1 MKNLLILSYYYP
13 PLGLSGVQR
22 TVKFVKYLPQF
33 GWNPIVIAPRPRGS
47 YVYDPALGAEVAQAK
62 VFRTWSLD
70 PLFLSPQ
77 KNTGSALHK
86 NSLASRI
93 NRWLVPDNKTGWI
106 PFALQAGLKAAR
118 QFPIDAIYS
127 TASPYSSHLA
137 GVLLKKLLGRPLVTD
152 FRDAWTSYT
161 WTKYPSGALRKL
173 DHKMEELVLKSAD
186 LVTAVNSRILDDLCS
201 LHPRVDGSKFHLVS
215 HGYDPEDFIGASRP
229 DPDHFTIAYTG
240 TFINNRSPRTLFEA
254 VKLMRKQNVSGLDKL
269 RIVFAGSHRE
279 SDLALVKEFDLNS
292 TVRFTGYLTHQQSIK
307 VLTEADLLWLVM
319 GPEETANVTPG
330 KLFEY
335 LGAKRPILGSMPKEG
350 AAADIIRQAGAGL
363 VFAPD
368 DHQGLADAIA
378 SLARGRASHRQLCFR
393 RSGIV
398 EKYDRRRLASRLA
411 SALNGISEG
420 RPWTS

>member
-1 MKNLLILSYYYP
+1 MKNLLLLSYYYP
-13 PLGLSGVQR
+13 PLGMSGVQR

-70 PLFLSPQ
+70 PLFLSPK

-86 NSLASRI
+86 NPLAARF
-93 NRWLVPDNKTGWI
+93 NHWLVPDNKAGWI

-127 TASPYSSHLA
+127 TAPPYSSHLA
-137 GVLLKKLLGRPLVTD
+137 GVLLKKLLGRPLVAD

-161 WTKYPSGALRKL
+161 WTNYPAGTLRKM
-173 DHKMEELVLKSAD
+173 DHKMEALVLRNAD
-186 LVTAVNSRILDDLCS
+186 LVTAVNSRILDDLCG

-229 DPDHFTIAYTG
+229 NPDHFTIAYTG

-254 VKLMRKQNVSGLDKL
+254 VKLLRKQNISGLDKL

-279 SDLALVKEFDLNS
+279 SDLALVKEFDLQS
-292 TVRFTGYLTHQQSIK
+292 MVRFTGYLDHRQSIRI
-307 VLTEADLLWLVM
+307 LNEADLLWLVM

-335 LGAKRPILGSMPKEG
+335 LGAQRPIAASIPRNG
-350 AAADIIRQAGAGL
+350 AAARIVLDAGAGS
-363 VFAPD
+363 VTAPD
-368 DHQGLADAIA
+368 DASGLAGVIRRHMSAWKNKESA
-378 SLARGRASHRQLCFR
+378 SLIGQEKLKCF
-393 RSGIV
+393 
-398 EKYDRRRLASRLA
+398 DRRLITQRLG
-411 SALNGISEG
+411 ALLDGLS
-420 RPWTS
+420 

>member
-13 PLGLSGVQR
+13 PLGSSGVQR

-33 GWNPIVIAPRPRGS
+33 GWNPIIIAPRPRGS
-47 YVYDPALGAEVAQAK
+47 YIHDPALCAEVAQAK

-77 KNTGSALHK
+77 KNTGSAIPQ

-106 PFALQAGLKAAR
+106 PFALQAGLQAAR

-127 TASPYSSHLA
+127 TAPPYSSHLA
-137 GVLLKKLLGRPLVTD
+137 GVLLKKFLGRPLVAD

-161 WTKYPSGALRKL
+161 WTKYPVNALKKL
-173 DHKMEELVLKSAD
+173 DHRLEGLVLKNAD
-186 LVTAVNSRILDDLCS
+186 LVTAVNSEILDDLRA
-201 LHPRVDGSKFHLVS
+201 LHPNADHSKLHLVS
-215 HGYDPEDFIGASRP
+215 HGYDPEDFAGTSGP

-254 VKLMRKQNVSGLDKL
+254 VKMLRKQNIPGLDKL

-279 SDLALVKEFDLNS
+279 KDLALVKEFDLNS
-292 TVRFTGYLTHQQSIK
+292 TVRFTGYLTHRQSIK
-307 VLTEADLLWLVM
+307 ILTEADLLWLVM

-335 LGAKRPILGSMPKEG
+335 LGAQRPIAASIPPSG
-350 AAADIIRQAGAGL
+350 AAAKIILAAGAGSVTSSDDASGLAGIIRQQMSVGENKKA
-363 VFAPD
+363 
-368 DHQGLADAIA
+368 A
-378 SLARGRASHRQLCFR
+378 SPIDPGKLNFF
-393 RSGIV
+393 
-398 EKYDRRRLASRLA
+398 DRRLITQKFG
-411 SALNGISEG
+411 ALLDGLS
-420 RPWTS
+420 

>member
-47 YVYDPALGAEVAQAK
+47 YIYDPALGAEVAQAK

-77 KNTGSALHK
+77 KNTGSAIHK

-93 NRWLVPDNKTGWI
+93 NRWLLPDNKTGWI
-106 PFALQAGLKAAR
+106 PFALQAGMKAAR

-127 TASPYSSHLA
+127 TAPPYSSHLA
-137 GVLLKKLLGRPLVTD
+137 GVLLKKFLDRPLVAD

-161 WTKYPSGALRKL
+161 WTKYPAGPLRKL
-173 DHKMEELVLKSAD
+173 DHKMEELVLKNAD
-186 LVTAVNSRILDDLCS
+186 LVTAVNSRILDDLCG
-201 LHPRVDGSKFHLVS
+201 LHPRIDGSKFHLVS
-215 HGYDPEDFIGASRP
+215 HGYDPEDFAGASSP

-254 VKLMRKQNVSGLDKL
+254 VKLLRKQNFSGLNKL

-279 SDLALVKEFDLNS
+279 SDLALVKEFELNS
-292 TVRFTGYLTHQQSIK
+292 IVRFTGYLTHRQSIK
-307 VLTEADLLWLVM
+307 ILTEANLLWLTM

-335 LGAKRPILGSMPKEG
+335 LGSQKPIAASIPSNG
-350 AAADIIRQAGAGL
+350 AAAKIVIGAGAGSVVAPDDTSGLAGIIRQQMSAWENKKT
-363 VFAPD
+363 
-368 DHQGLADAIA
+368 A
-378 SLARGRASHRQLCFR
+378 SPIDPERLKFF
-393 RSGIV
+393 
-398 EKYDRRRLASRLA
+398 DRRLITQQFSDL
-411 SALNGISEG
+411 LNGLS
-420 RPWTS
+420 

>member
-33 GWNPIVIAPRPRGS
+33 GWNPVVIAPHPRGS
-47 YVYDPALGAEVAQAK
+47 YVYDPALCQEVTQAK

-77 KNTGSALHK
+77 KNTGAALHQ

-127 TASPYSSHLA
+127 TAPPYSSHLA
-137 GVLLKKLLGRPLVTD
+137 GVLLKKILGRPLVAD

-161 WTKYPSGALRKL
+161 WAKHPVNALKKL
-173 DHKMEELVLKSAD
+173 DHRLEGLVLRNSD
-186 LVTAVNSRILDDLCS
+186 LVTAVNSEILYDLRA
-201 LHPRVDGSKFHLVS
+201 LHPNADHSKLHLVS
-215 HGYDPEDFIGASRP
+215 HGYDPEDFIGASKP
-229 DPDHFTIAYTG
+229 DPECFTIAYTG
-240 TFINNRSPRTLFEA
+240 TFINNRSPKTLFEA
-254 VKLMRKQNVSGLDKL
+254 VKLLRKQNVSGLNKL

-279 SDLALVKEFDLNS
+279 SDLAMVKEFDLSS
-292 TVRFTGYLTHQQSIK
+292 TVRFTGYLTHQQSIQI
-307 VLTEADLLWLVM
+307 LTEADLLWLAM

-335 LGAKRPILGSMPKEG
+335 LGAQRPIAASIPPNG
-350 AAADIIRQAGAGL
+350 AAARIILDAGAGSVAPSNDASGLAGIIRQQISAWENKKA
-363 VFAPD
+363 VSPVDPD
-368 DHQGLADAIA
+368 KLK
-378 SLARGRASHRQLCFR
+378 LF
-393 RSGIV
+393 
-398 EKYDRRRLASRLA
+398 DRRLIAQRFGDLLDG
-411 SALNGISEG
+411 L
-420 RPWTS
+420 P

>member
-33 GWNPIVIAPRPRGS
+33 GWNPIIIAPHPRGS
-47 YVYDPALGAEVAQAK
+47 YLYDPALCAEVAQAK
-62 VFRTWSLD
+62 VFRTCSLD

-86 NSLASRI
+86 NSLASRV
-93 NRWLVPDNKTGWI
+93 NRWLVPDNKSGWI

-127 TASPYSSHLA
+127 TAPPYSSHLA
-137 GVLLKKLLGRPLVTD
+137 GVLLKKLLGRPLVAD

-161 WTKYPSGALRKL
+161 WTKYPSGTLREL
-173 DHKMEELVLKSAD
+173 DRKMEELVLRNAD
-186 LVTAVNSRILDDLCS
+186 LVTAVNGQILDDLCS
-201 LHPRVDGSKFHLVS
+201 LHPKVDGTKFHLVS
-215 HGYDPEDFIGASRP
+215 HGYDLEDFDGASRP

-240 TFINNRSPRTLFEA
+240 TFINNRSPRTLFAA
-254 VKLMRKQNVSGLDKL
+254 VKMLWKQNVPGLDKL
-269 RIVFAGSHRE
+269 KIVFAGSHRE

-335 LGAKRPILGSMPKEG
+335 LGAQRPIAASIPPSG
-350 AAADIIRQAGAGL
+350 AAAKLILDAGAGSVTPSDDASGLAGIIRQQMSAWKNKNA
-363 VFAPD
+363 
-368 DHQGLADAIA
+368 A
-378 SLARGRASHRQLCFR
+378 SP
-393 RSGIV
+393 IDP
-398 EKYDRRRLASRLA
+398 EKLKFFDRRLITQRFG
-411 SALNGISEG
+411 ALLDGLS
-420 RPWTS
+420 

>member
-47 YVYDPALGAEVAQAK
+47 YVYDPALCAEVAQAP
-62 VFRTWSLD
+62 VFRTFSLD
-70 PLFLSPQ
+70 PLFLSPRKHTGASLE
-77 KNTGSALHK
+77 KNAF
-86 NSLASRI
+86 ASRV

-127 TASPYSSHLA
+127 TAPPYSSHLA
-137 GVLLKKLLGRPLVTD
+137 GVLLKKLLGRPLAAD

-161 WTKYPSGALRKL
+161 WTKYPAGALKKL
-173 DHKMEELVLKSAD
+173 DHRLEELVLKNAD
-186 LVTAVNSRILDDLCS
+186 LVTAVNSRIIEDLAG
-201 LHPRVDGSKFHLVS
+201 LHPEVDSDKFCLVS
-215 HGYDPEDFIGASRP
+215 HGYDPEDFAGASKP
-229 DPDHFTIAYTG
+229 DPNYFTIAYTG

-279 SDLALVKEFDLNS
+279 SDLALVNEFELNS

-307 VLTEADLLWLVM
+307 ILTEADLLWLAM

-335 LGAKRPILGSMPKEG
+335 LGARKPILASVPLDGQ
-350 AAADIIRQAGAGL
+350 AASIITAAKVGVCIPPGDSETTAGFLKKAVRAWREHDQICRGDENQLSQYNRRQISG
-363 VFAPD
+363 
-368 DHQGLADAIA
+368 I
-378 SLARGRASHRQLCFR
+378 LARHL
-393 RSGIV
+393 
-398 EKYDRRRLASRLA
+398 DRLDRNA
-411 SALNGISEG
+411 
-420 RPWTS
+420 